1 MEADNREPTGALR
14 TTGRRW
20 AALAL
25 AGAGLMVLLGSFG
38 DWVECSTTD
47 CYGGLMSFS
56 EMSGLDVGY
65 GVLTAIAG
73 ILLTPIGMDAICRR
87 GQSRFGTLATLLGCL
102 VFVTVT
108 LFVVDVY
115 VFADESMHLWGPPA
129 FAAFLTG
136 GGGLIALAAG
146 LRLSLASSSVQGPA
160 PPTRR

>member
-1 MEADNREPTGALR
+1 MEADNPEAPGALN
-14 TTGRRW
+14 TTDRPR

-25 AGAGLMVLLGSFG
+25 AGAGLLTLLGSTG

-47 CYGGLMSFS
+47 CYGGLMAFS

-65 GVLTAIAG
+65 GVVTAIAG
-73 ILLTPIGMDAICRR
+73 ILLSVIGIDAIRR
-87 GQSRFGTLATLLGCL
+87 NGISRFGTLATLLACL
-102 VFVTVT
+102 VFATVT

-129 FAAFLTG
+129 FAAFITG

-146 LRLSLASSSVQGPA
+146 LRLSLASGSVQGPA
-160 PPTRR
+160 PPD

>member
-1 MEADNREPTGALR
+1 MKADNRAAPGPLH

-25 AGAGLMVLLGSFG
+25 AAAGLVMLLGSLG

-47 CYGGLMSFS
+47 CYGPLQSFS

-65 GVLTAIAG
+65 GVVTAIAG
-73 ILLTPIGMDAICRR
+73 ILLTAIGIDAIRR
-87 GQSRFGTLATLLGCL
+87 GGISPFGTLATLLACL
-102 VFVTVT
+102 GLVAVT

-146 LRLSLASSSVQGPA
+146 LRLSLASGSVHRTARPN
-160 PPTRR
+160 